1 MSKLNLD
8 NSKLSNRCF
17 LYIYNFFRGFTGTQ
31 CLLFSGISYIV
42 KNEDTLLWFEKVL
55 VVSQGLNSQL
65 LPFLL
70 LVILALCYLEAGLV
84 YLIMKILLKS

>member
-1 MSKLNLD
+1 M
-8 NSKLSNRCF
+8 
-17 LYIYNFFRGFTGTQ
+17 YIYIISLEGLQAHSVCYFQEYLT
-31 CLLFSGISYIV
+31 LLKTEI
-42 KNEDTLLWFEKVL
+42 DTLLWFEKVL

-70 LVILALCYLEAGLV
+70 LVVV